1 MSPSSIPP
9 VEIFRLSHRPLVMGV
24 VNITPDSFSD
34 GGLFA
39 STDHALNHAFHLM
52 EEGADLLDVGGESTR
67 PGSTPVFVEEELRR
81 ILPVVE
87 ELANQNVRVSV
98 DTSKPEVM
106 RAAIAAGA
114 VMINDVRALQMPGAL
129 EAVAEGGVMACLMH
143 MQGEPAN
150 MQVNPQYDDVVQ
162 DVKVFLKRRVEAA
175 QAAGIPRERLVVDP
189 GFGFGKNQV
198 HNIELLRHLDQ
209 FIDLGVP
216 VLVGLSRKSML
227 GKITGSDINNR
238 IHASIAAALIAAMK
252 GAAILRVHDVRATRD
267 ALAVYNAVYD
277 RGSARENASSLTS
290 RWKPSVEFNSFR

>member
-1 MSPSSIPP
+1 
-9 VEIFRLSHRPLVMGV
+9 MGV

-39 STDHALNHAFHLM
+39 STEHALSHAFRLM

-67 PGSTPVFVEEELRR
+67 PGSTPVSVEEELRR
-81 ILPVVE
+81 IIPVVE
-87 ELANQNVRVSV
+87 ALANQNVQVSV

-114 VMINDVRALQMPGAL
+114 VMINDVRALQIPGAL
-129 EAVAEGGVMACLMH
+129 EAVAEGGVTACLMH

-150 MQVNPQYDDVVQ
+150 MQVNPQYDDVVH
-162 DVKVFLKRRVEAA
+162 DVKVFLKRRLEVAR
-175 QAAGIPRERLVVDP
+175 AAGIPQERLVVDP

-209 FIDLGVP
+209 FLDLGVP
-216 VLVGLSRKSML
+216 MLVGLSRKSML
-227 GKITGSDINNR
+227 GKITGSDINSR

-252 GAAILRVHDVRATRD
+252 GAAVLRVHDVRATRD

-277 RGSARENASSLTS
+277 RGSARENASSAHF
-290 RWKPSVEFNSFR
+290 PVETLS

>member
-1 MSPSSIPP
+1 
-9 VEIFRLSHRPLVMGV
+9 MGV

-39 STDHALNHAFHLM
+39 STEHALSHAFRLV
-52 EEGADLLDVGGESTR
+52 EEGADLLDIGGESTR
-67 PGSTPVFVEEELRR
+67 PGSTPVSVEEELRR
-81 ILPVVE
+81 IIPVVE
-87 ELANQNVRVSV
+87 ALVNQNVQVSV

-106 RAAIAAGA
+106 QAAIAAGA
-114 VMINDVRALQMPGAL
+114 VMINDVRALQTPGAL
-129 EAVAEGGVMACLMH
+129 EAVAEGGVTACLMH

-150 MQVNPQYDDVVQ
+150 MQVNPQYDDVVH
-162 DVKVFLKRRVEAA
+162 DVKAFLKRRLEAA

-209 FIDLGVP
+209 FLDLGVP
-216 VLVGLSRKSML
+216 MLVGLSRKSML
-227 GKITGSDINNR
+227 GKITGSDINSR

-252 GAAILRVHDVRATRD
+252 GAAILRVHDVRATQD

-277 RGSARENASSLTS
+277 RGSVRENASSAHFT
-290 RWKPSVEFNSFR
+290 VETLS

>member
-1 MSPSSIPP
+1 
-9 VEIFRLSHRPLVMGV
+9 MGV
-24 VNITPDSFSD
+24 VNVTSDSFSD

-39 STDHALNHAFHLM
+39 STENALTHAFRLV

-67 PGSTPVFVEEELRR
+67 PGSAPVSAEEQLRR
-81 ILPVVE
+81 IIPVVE
-87 ELANQNVRVSV
+87 ALANRNVRVSV
-98 DTSKPEVM
+98 DTSKSEVM

-114 VMINDVRALQMPGAL
+114 VMVNDVRALGAAGAL
-129 EAVAEGGVMACLMH
+129 EVVAEGGVAACLMH

-150 MQVNPQYDDVVQ
+150 MQINPQYDDVVH
-162 DVKVFLKRRVEAA
+162 DIKAFLKRRLEAA

-209 FIDLGVP
+209 FLDLGVP

-227 GKITGSDINNR
+227 GKITGGNVSDR
-238 IHASIAAALIAAMK
+238 LHASVAAALIAAIK

-267 ALAVYNAVYD
+267 ALAIYNAVYD
-277 RGSARENASSLTS
+277 RGSSRENASPAHFT
-290 RWKPSVEFNSFR
+290 VETIS

>member
-1 MSPSSIPP
+1 
-9 VEIFRLSHRPLVMGV
+9 MGV

-39 STDHALNHAFHLM
+39 SAEHALSHAFRLM

-67 PGSTPVFVEEELRR
+67 PGSTPVSVEEELRR
-81 ILPVVE
+81 IIPVVE
-87 ELANQNVRVSV
+87 ALANQNVQVSV

-114 VMINDVRALQMPGAL
+114 VMINDVRALQLPGAL
-129 EAVAEGGVMACLMH
+129 EAVAEGGVTACLMH
-143 MQGEPAN
+143 MQGEPAT
-150 MQVNPQYDDVVQ
+150 MQINPQYEDVVH
-162 DVKVFLKRRVEAA
+162 DVKAFLKRRLEAA
-175 QAAGIPRERLVVDP
+175 QAAGIPRERLIVDP

-209 FIDLGVP
+209 FLDLEVP
-216 VLVGLSRKSML
+216 MLAGLSRKSML
-227 GKITGSDINNR
+227 GKITSSDISSR

-277 RGSARENASSLTS
+277 RGAVRENASSAHFT
-290 RWKPSVEFNSFR
+290 VETLS